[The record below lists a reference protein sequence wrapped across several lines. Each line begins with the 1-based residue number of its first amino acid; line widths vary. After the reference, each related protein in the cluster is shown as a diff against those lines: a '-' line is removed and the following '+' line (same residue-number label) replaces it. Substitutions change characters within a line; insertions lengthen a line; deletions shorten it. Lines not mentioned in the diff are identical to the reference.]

1 MAALET
7 GAQDGGHFLLGRNWR
22 LFYCW
27 SNLGGEDRANVQ
39 KPFQAPRGSIRF
51 RGPQPRIMLTL
62 HPAPKMTKVG
72 VGSKAVISPRIQE
85 MRLVNAS

>member
-1 MAALET
+1 MKLPST
-7 GAQDGGHFLLGRNWR
+7 GLHLRSPSWTA
-22 LFYCW
+22 
-27 SNLGGEDRANVQ
+27 S
-39 KPFQAPRGSIRF
+39 PFFFPPDSPGSTAFINHLHLNPHLRIHF

-72 VGSKAVISPRIQE
+72 VGRKAVISPRIKE